1 MPYTKEESKF
11 RHERS
16 FYGDGWWERTC
27 VVCGDKFDTN
37 QSYAKYC
44 SQRCANDAA
53 IARRKERMNKR
64 RDQYSVCPI
73 CGNPIEQNE
82 KTKIRRYCS
91 NSCKQ
96 KAYRARKADVSASK
110 ESAEAL
116 PAKKNIQVFGE
127 REDREAARKYAMLA
141 KRLA

>member
-1 MPYTKEESKF
+1 
-11 RHERS
+11 
-16 FYGDGWWERTC
+16 

-37 QSYAKYC
+37 QSYTKYC

-53 IARRKERMNKR
+53 IARRKERTNKKR
-64 RDQYSVCPI
+64 EQYAVCPV
-73 CGNPIEQNE
+73 CGKPIEQNE

-127 REDREAARKYAMLA
+127 RENREAARKYAMLA